1 MVDTLSLEGK
11 VAIITGSGRETGI
24 GAATAA
30 ALARNGASVTINY
43 VSDATAPR
51 AANVVK
57 SIQEAGGKA
66 IAVRADVTKPAEA
79 KRLVEET
86 LKGFNTDKID
96 ILSEYPRRILDDV
109 KGLGLLEAFNN
120 AGAVYGGPKLMEVT
134 PEEIDAT
141 FATSVRGP
149 ILLMQATV
157 PHMPRF
163 GRIINISSVASRPIT
178 LEGVALYGGGKAAM
192 DQITFAVAAELGK
205 NGKNITVN
213 TVAPGITTT
222 DILSPEAMDAFDKAL
237 TPMAKVEDR
246 PGHPNDIADT
256 ILLLVQEK
264 SRWITG
270 QYISCSG
277 GITGN

>member
-1 MVDTLSLEGK
+1 
-11 VAIITGSGRETGI
+11 
-24 GAATAA
+24 
-30 ALARNGASVTINY
+30 
-43 VSDATAPR
+43 
-51 AANVVK
+51 
-57 SIQEAGGKA
+57 
-66 IAVRADVTKPAEA
+66 
-79 KRLVEET
+79 
-86 LKGFNTDKID
+86 
-96 ILSEYPRRILDDV
+96 
-109 KGLGLLEAFNN
+109 
-120 AGAVYGGPKLMEVT
+120 MEVT

-163 GRIINISSVASRPIT
+163 GRIINVSSVASRPIT

-192 DQITFAVAAELGK
+192 DQITFAVAAEVRTCCSPPFAPCVGDVADIEVQLGK
-205 NGKNITVN
+205 HGKNITVN

-270 QYISCSG
+270 QVSMLDLPRSSRHSPSIL
-277 GITGN
+277 

>member
-57 SIQEAGGKA
+57 SIQDAGGRV
-66 IAVRADVTKPAEA
+66 IAVRADVTKPEEA

-96 ILSEYPRRILDDV
+96 ILSEYTRTTHCSRCSGKSVPHSIGKRLTRLSAPKV
-109 KGLGLLEAFNN
+109 NN

-163 GRIINISSVASRPIT
+163 GRIINVSSVASRPIT

-192 DQITFAVAAELGK
+192 DQITFAVAAEVGSARTYFL
-205 NGKNITVN
+205 
-213 TVAPGITTT
+213 
-222 DILSPEAMDAFDKAL
+222 L
-237 TPMAKVEDR
+237 R
-246 PGHPNDIADT
+246 P
-256 ILLLVQEK
+256 
-264 SRWITG
+264 
-270 QYISCSG
+270 
-277 GITGN
+277 

>member
-24 GAATAA
+24 GAATAT

-43 VSDATAPR
+43 VSDATTPR
-51 AANVVK
+51 AAKVVK

-66 IAVRADVTKPAEA
+66 IAVQADVTKPAEA
-79 KRLVEET
+79 KRLVGET

-96 ILSEYPRRILDDV
+96 IL
-109 KGLGLLEAFNN
+109 K
-120 AGAVYGGPKLMEVT
+120 
-134 PEEIDAT
+134 EIDAT

-163 GRIINISSVASRPIT
+163 GRIINVSSVASRPIT

-222 DILSPEAMDAFDKAL
+222 DILSPEAMDAFDKAM

>member
-24 GAATAA
+24 GAATAI

-51 AANVVK
+51 AANVLK
-57 SIQEAGGKA
+57 SIHEAGGKA
-66 IAVRADVTKPAEA
+66 IAVRADVTKPEEA

-86 LKGFNTDKID
+86 LKGFNTDKVD
-96 ILSEYPRRILDDV
+96 ILSELHPCAESCLGIASGEKAPHETGSPQCTTLADSCYPNLKV
-109 KGLGLLEAFNN
+109 NN

-163 GRIINISSVASRPIT
+163 GRIINISSVASKPIT
-178 LEGVALYGGGKAAM
+178 VEGVALYGGGKAAM
-192 DQITFAVAAELGK
+192 DQITFAVAAEVRASSLYCWTCFGL
-205 NGKNITVN
+205 
-213 TVAPGITTT
+213 P
-222 DILSPEAMDAFDKAL
+222 L
-237 TPMAKVEDR
+237 TPISSSASTGR
-246 PGHPNDIADT
+246 T
-256 ILLLVQEK
+256 
-264 SRWITG
+264 SR
-270 QYISCSG
+270 
-277 GITGN
+277 

>member
-57 SIQEAGGKA
+57 SIQEAGGKV
-66 IAVRADVTKPAEA
+66 IAVRADVTKPEEA
-79 KRLVEET
+79 KKLVQET

-96 ILSEYPRRILDDV
+96 ILI
-109 KGLGLLEAFNN
+109 NN
-120 AGAVYGGPKLMEVT
+120 AGAVYGGPRLMEVT

-157 PHMPRF
+157 PYMPRF
-163 GRIINISSVASRPIT
+163 GRIINVSSVASKPIT
-178 LEGVALYGGGKAAM
+178 VEGVALYGGGKAAM
-192 DQITFAVAAELGK
+192 DQITFAVASELGR

-222 DILSPEAMDAFDKAL
+222 DILSPEAMDAFDKQL
-237 TPMAKVEDR
+237 TPMAKVEGR